1 MSASPRAAELT
12 PGTAALDFLG
22 LALAIGCAGCGS
34 ADAPAPVVTGE
45 VRGAPLLAAPE
56 ALEAAA
62 EEPHSAQDPTADEP
76 APDELAQLDWEFLG
90 DYEYRLPNARAGE
103 RPEDMPPDQIPAEV
117 LAYDGREVELEG
129 YMLVSRFAHGQ
140 VLGFEL
146 SRHYMGCCFGR
157 APRLNEWVVIDVPE
171 GVEARIGAT
180 MRVRGQLEVGE
191 LAGEDG
197 WVESVYRMRA
207 ESIDFD

>member
-1 MSASPRAAELT
+1 
-12 PGTAALDFLG
+12 
-22 LALAIGCAGCGS
+22 
-34 ADAPAPVVTGE
+34 
-45 VRGAPLLAAPE
+45 
-56 ALEAAA
+56 
-62 EEPHSAQDPTADEP
+62 
-76 APDELAQLDWEFLG
+76 
-90 DYEYRLPNARAGE
+90 
-103 RPEDMPPDQIPAEV
+103 MPPDQIPAEV
-117 LAYDGREVELEG
+117 LAYDGREVEIEG
-129 YMLVSRFAHGQ
+129 FMLVSRFAHGQ

-157 APRLNEWVVIDVPE
+157 VPRLNEWVVIDVPE